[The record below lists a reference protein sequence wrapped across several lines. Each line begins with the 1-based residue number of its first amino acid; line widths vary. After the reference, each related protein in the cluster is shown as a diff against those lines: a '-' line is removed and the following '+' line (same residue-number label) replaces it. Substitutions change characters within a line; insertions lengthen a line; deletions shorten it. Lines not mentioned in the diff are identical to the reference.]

1 LQQEWYL
8 DGSKSIN
15 GEFHNGL
22 YTGHWTWWYSDGS
35 VALEGEFA
43 LGNPRDNWI
52 WITPEGDVEE
62 SEFPALKWVENRI
75 QVWERAVRQR
85 ANQ

>member
-1 LQQEWYL
+1 M
-8 DGSKSIN
+8 
-15 GEFHNGL
+15 

-62 SEFPALKWVENRI
+62 SEFPAFKWVENRI